1 VSSKIQQ
8 SVERLIRPE
17 IQAMKAYGVP
27 DADGLIKLDA
37 NENPFPWPSDI
48 VQSWLEAL
56 RTVQI
61 NRYPEANPIR
71 LKERLCETMGIPEGM
86 DVLFGNGSDELIQII
101 LLALARPGSSV
112 LAPRPT
118 FSMYEIIAKS
128 VGMKFFDVSLTES
141 FALDVPAF
149 CEAIETYQPAVTFLA
164 YPNTPT
170 GNLFADEAIEAVL
183 QRSEGLVVVDEAYFI
198 FTDGTFLPRL
208 KQFDNLL
215 ILRSFSKL
223 GLAGLRL
230 GFLVGNHAWLAE
242 FDKVRLPYNINSLT
256 QVSTQFALA
265 NKEVFDQQVS
275 YIRTER
281 ERLYQAL
288 DDMSGIRVWPSE
300 ANFIMFQ
307 IQETDAQRVYDAL
320 YAARVLVKNL
330 DGASGVPPNCLR
342 VTIGTADEN
351 MSFLQAL
358 RQGM

>member
-1 VSSKIQQ
+1 MQ
-8 SVERLIRPE
+8 
-17 IQAMKAYGVP
+17 AYGVP
-27 DADGLIKLDA
+27 DAGSLIKLDA
-37 NENPFPWPSDI
+37 NENPFPWPTEI
-48 VQSWLEAL
+48 VHAWLEVL

-61 NRYPEANPIR
+61 NRYPEANPVR

-128 VGMKFFDVSLTES
+128 VGMRFFDVPLTES

-149 CEAIETYQPAVTFLA
+149 SRAIETYQPAVTFLA

-170 GNLFADEAIEAVL
+170 GNLFADEEIEAIL
-183 QRSEGLVVVDEAYFI
+183 RRSEGLVVIDEAYFI

-208 KQFDNLL
+208 RQFDNLL

-230 GFLVGNHAWLAE
+230 GFLVGNRAWLAE

-256 QVSTQFALA
+256 QASTQFALA
-265 NKEVFDQQVS
+265 NKQIFDEQVS
-275 YIRTER
+275 RIRAER
-281 ERLYQAL
+281 ERLYQVL
-288 DDMSGIRVWPSE
+288 DDMPGVRVWPSE
-300 ANFIMFQ
+300 ANFILFQ
-307 IQETDAQRVYDAL
+307 LQQTDARRVYDAL
-320 YAARVLVKNL
+320 YAAGVLVKNL
-330 DGASGVPPNCLR
+330 EGASGVPPNCLR
-342 VTIGTADEN
+342 VTVGTEDEN
-351 MSFLQAL
+351 TSFLQAL
-358 RQGM
+358 RRSM

>member
-1 VSSKIQQ
+1 MDIKIQR

-17 IQAMKAYGVP
+17 IQAMKAYKVP

-37 NENPFPWPSDI
+37 NENPFPWPSEI
-48 VQSWLEAL
+48 VQAWLETL
-56 RTVQI
+56 RTVHI
-61 NRYPEANPIR
+61 NRYPQANPIG
-71 LKERLCETMGIPEGM
+71 LKEHLCETMGIPEGM
-86 DVLFGNGSDELIQII
+86 DILFGNGSDELIQII
-101 LLALARPGSSV
+101 LLALARPGSAV

-128 VGMKFFDVSLTES
+128 VGMKFFDVPLTES

-149 CEAIETYQPAVTFLA
+149 SEAIETYHPAVTFLA

-170 GNLFADEAIEAVL
+170 GNLFADEEIEAVL

-198 FTDGTFLPRL
+198 FTEGTFLPRL

-230 GFLVGNHAWLAE
+230 GFLVGNSAWLAE

-256 QVSTQFALA
+256 QASTQFALA
-265 NKEVFDQQVS
+265 NKQIFDQQVS
-275 YIRTER
+275 RIRAER
-281 ERLYQAL
+281 ERLYKAL
-288 DDMSGIRVWPSE
+288 DDIPGIRVWPSE
-300 ANFIMFQ
+300 ANFLLFQ
-307 IQETDAQRVYDAL
+307 VQQSDARRVYDAL

-330 DGASGVPPNCLR
+330 EDASGVPPNCLR
-342 VTIGTADEN
+342 VTVGTAEEN
-351 MSFLQAL
+351 TSFLEAL
-358 RQGM
+358 RQSM